1 MILELMS
8 EALTEEGY
16 QCLTAS
22 NVDTALACF
31 KTTPGIALIITDLK
45 MPGKSGSD
53 LIKAVQT
60 AGGDQIP
67 KFIVMSGHAGPS
79 IKNGDID
86 LGLFPFLTKP
96 LGIES
101 LIEKVRVVLE
111 TSE

>member
-22 NVDTALACF
+22 NVDTALGVV

-53 LIKAVQT
+53 LIKAVQA
-60 AGGDQIP
+60 AGGDPKP
-67 KFIVMSGHAGPS
+67 KFIVMSGHAGPN
-79 IKNGDID
+79 INEGDID
-86 LGLFPFLTKP
+86 LGSFPFLTKP

-101 LIEKVRVVLE
+101 LVEQVRAVLSVGE
-111 TSE
+111 

>member
-22 NVDTALACF
+22 NVDTALGF
-31 KTTPGIALIITDLK
+31 VKTTPGIALIITDLK
-45 MPGKSGSD
+45 MPGKNGSD
-53 LIKAVQT
+53 LIKAVQA
-60 AGGDQIP
+60 AGGDPKP
-67 KFIVMSGHAGPS
+67 KFIVMSGHAGPN
-79 IKNGDID
+79 IKEDYVD

-101 LIEKVRVVLE
+101 LIETVRVVLDTRE
-111 TSE
+111 